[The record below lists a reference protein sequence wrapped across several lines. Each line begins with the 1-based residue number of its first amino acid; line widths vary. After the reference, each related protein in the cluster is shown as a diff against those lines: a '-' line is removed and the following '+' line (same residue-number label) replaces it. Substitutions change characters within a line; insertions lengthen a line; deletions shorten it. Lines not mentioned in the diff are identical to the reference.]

1 MNKHL
6 VLVGMMGSG
15 KTTVGTW
22 LHRHLRQLQY
32 CDTDTLIAESEKR
45 TIPEIFRDAGE
56 PHFRAR
62 EREIIRELLS
72 ETRPA
77 SILSTGGGLF
87 IDLQNRRALLRN
99 GVVFYLHASAREL
112 AARTEK
118 AVHRPLLH
126 GKDHLSELREKLAAR
141 DTAYRQAHHTV
152 EVGGR
157 SVDEIGKEIL
167 AHWKTHHEP

>member
-15 KTTVGTW
+15 KTTVGAW
-22 LHRHLRQLQY
+22 LHRHLRHLLY

-56 PHFRAR
+56 PYFR
-62 EREIIRELLS
+62 ERERQVVRELLS
-72 ETRPA
+72 PEKPA
-77 SILSTGGGLF
+77 TLLSTGGGLF
-87 IDLQNRRALLRN
+87 IDPKNRGALLEH
-99 GVVFYLHASAREL
+99 GIVFYLQASAQEL

-118 AVHRPLLH
+118 AIHRPLLH
-126 GKDHLSELREKLAAR
+126 GKDHLAELREKLNLR
-141 DTAYRQAHHTV
+141 EDAYRQAHHIV

-167 AHWKTHHEP
+167 ADWKKHHEH

>member
-32 CDTDTLIAESEKR
+32 CDTDTLIAESEQR
-45 TIPEIFRDAGE
+45 TIPEIFRDSGE
-56 PHFRAR
+56 PHFRER
-62 EREIIRELLS
+62 EREIIRELLAPDRRA
-72 ETRPA
+72 TL
-77 SILSTGGGLF
+77 LSTGGGLF
-87 IDLQNRRALLRN
+87 IDPENRRALLEN
-99 GVVFYLHASAREL
+99 GVVFYLHASATEL

-118 AVHRPLLH
+118 AIHRPLLH

-157 SVDEIGKEIL
+157 PVDEIGKEIL
-167 AHWKTHHEP
+167 SHWNTPHES